1 MSRSNVTFWESLSG
15 VSASRSHWNAPPA
28 LSDTPMMC
36 QRPGSLP
43 APTWTRPS
51 GLSGQRDSPPATIP
65 AVPIVKPAEPS
76 SIRPIA
82 VVWMTASPPPPNTG
96 VPAGRP
102 QAAHRSSA
110 SVPVCSIDSTTSG
123 SSDGSTSILPSSSV
137 DHVRCST
144 SNSPVPEASE
154 TSVAKT
160 PVIR

>member
-1 MSRSNVTFWESLSG
+1 MSFCESFKG

-43 APTWTRPS
+43 ALTCTRPS

-65 AVPIVKPAEPS
+65 AVPIVKPADPS
-76 SIRPIA
+76 SISPIA
-82 VVWMTASPPPPNTG
+82 VVWITASPPPPKTG

-102 QAAHRSSA
+102 QASHSSSA
-110 SVPVCSIDSTTSG
+110 TLPVCSIDSTTSG
-123 SSDGSTSILPSSSV
+123 SSDSSTPILPSSSL

-144 SNSPVPEASE
+144 SNRPVPDASE
-154 TSVAKT
+154 TSVA
-160 PVIR
+160 